1 MPFVAW
7 RGVARHS
14 VLKKKR
20 KPLCAFA
27 ALARLP
33 AGTPAG
39 VSSRMNDYRLQYLY
53 RTVLYCLVPAGCRIV
68 AKLTPLRSTST
79 SSSPPHPDRYFYG
92 RRYYC
97 ITFMLCMT
105 GRASHSSLCPAAAG
119 PRTTVSTIMQHFTS
133 PISTL
138 FLFSILQWGV
148 GYDSAVTQ

>member
-1 MPFVAW
+1 MAW

-14 VLKKKR
+14 VLKNKR

-97 ITFMLCMT
+97 ITFMLCVT
-105 GRASHSSLCPAAAG
+105 GRASHSSLCPSGCRPSDDRLHHYAAFYLSHLYSLSFFNTAMG
-119 PRTTVSTIMQHFTS
+119 RG
-133 PISTL
+133 L
-138 FLFSILQWGV
+138 
-148 GYDSAVTQ
+148 